1 MKRSKGEKD
10 GRERER
16 CREAGRVSE
25 LAKNWKMSG
34 GPLTYQIMQSTNLAD
49 TAW

>member
-1 MKRSKGEKD
+1 MRRSKGEKD